1 MPKIVYNPSQG
12 LVTQGGSGVEFNSD
26 SVIFSATPTTTVRSI
41 TSDTTVAAAGVYTLT
56 ASQGVLTTVLPL
68 ASAIPGG
75 QLIFRS
81 ASPSAHILTGSQ
93 ESVGTKVIAGIP
105 GSSVAG
111 VSAQG
116 SRLTLPG
123 VVGSSVSLVSDGASF
138 MVVGLSG
145 SCTIAGL

>member
-1 MPKIVYNPSQG
+1 
-12 LVTQGGSGVEFNSD
+12 VEFNSD

-116 SRLTLPG
+116 SRLTLPA